1 MARGTAALTETF
13 NRFFES
19 EKAGGALLLLATLL
33 SIVLANAAVGPAY
46 IEFWQR
52 RALGLSVEHW
62 INDALMAVFFLLIGL
77 ELERE
82 LYVGELSDPRKALL
96 PLIAAL
102 GGMIA
107 PALIHF
113 ALNAG
118 APSQGG
124 FGIPMATDI
133 AFVLGV
139 LALLGDRVPAA
150 LKVFAVAFA
159 VVDDLGAIVVI
170 ALFYT
175 ADLSFAFLALALG
188 VWGVLIA
195 FNRMRVMALWP
206 YLTGGLAMWFC
217 LLHSGLHATLAGVML
232 AFAIPFTARAEDRKS
247 PSHRLEH
254 RLHRPV
260 AFCILPLFALA
271 NTCIVLGPGWAGE
284 LAGHNAL
291 GIAAG
296 LLIGKPAGVA
306 LASLAAVG
314 AGLCRLPEGTR
325 PWHIVGAGIL
335 GGIGFTM
342 SIFIANLAF
351 PASPEVVNASKIA
364 ILLSSLTAGLSGFL
378 WLLRR

>member
-1 MARGTAALTETF
+1 M
-13 NRFFES
+13 
-19 EKAGGALLLLATLL
+19 
-33 SIVLANAAVGPAY
+33 
-46 IEFWQR
+46 
-52 RALGLSVEHW
+52 
-62 INDALMAVFFLLIGL
+62 
-77 ELERE
+77 
-82 LYVGELSDPRKALL
+82 
-96 PLIAAL
+96 
-102 GGMIA
+102 
-107 PALIHF
+107 
-113 ALNAG
+113 
-118 APSQGG
+118 
-124 FGIPMATDI
+124 
-133 AFVLGV
+133 LGV

-351 PASPEVVNASKIA
+351 PTSPEVVNASKIA

>member
-46 IEFWQR
+46 IEFWQL
-52 RALGLSVEHW
+52 RAQGLGVEHW

-296 LLIGKPAGVA
+296 LLIGKPAGV
-306 LASLAAVG
+306 
-314 AGLCRLPEGTR
+314 
-325 PWHIVGAGIL
+325 GIL

-351 PASPEVVNASKIA
+351 PTSPEVVNASKIA